1 MPLSFIAAEKK
12 HLSVISGF
20 LLSPLRGRP
29 RWEGGRELLS
39 AAGNL
44 IAALMHQRE
53 GGEGA
58 AASGRNAALQFS
70 FSPAMDRGAPGLFKC
85 PVPLDDVKA
94 AAVAQEERDR
104 MAGGRAGVLTSVVT

>member
-1 MPLSFIAAEKK
+1 
-12 HLSVISGF
+12 
-20 LLSPLRGRP
+20 
-29 RWEGGRELLS
+29 
-39 AAGNL
+39 
-44 IAALMHQRE
+44 MHQRE
-53 GGEGA
+53 EEGA

-85 PVPLDDVKA
+85 PMPLDDVKA